1 MSEKKRARQ
10 DDETI
15 ESTSPIDSRLGAD
28 TAQIKA
34 SARRHVALVEGSTSQ
49 QSQETLDLRAMRLR
63 SVHFYWVRA
72 SAVFLVRS
80 LFSL

>member
-15 ESTSPIDSRLGAD
+15 ESTSPIDGRLGAD

-34 SARRHVALVEGSTSQ
+34 SARRHVALVEGSAPQ
-49 QSQETLDLRAMRLR
+49 QSQETLDLLAMRLR
-63 SVHFYWVRA
+63 SVHFYWVRT
-72 SAVFLVRS
+72 SRCF
-80 LFSL
+80 